1 MPATVGDP
9 VTVRL
14 VVRRFGYR
22 LVLVT
27 NAGAVVRE
35 ARLTP
40 GDGWRLFAPGER
52 EWSLWA
58 GALTAG
64 WMAVLLAPLG
74 YLASVRSRGAV
85 AVVAVG
91 ASISLVL
98 LSLWSGRTWLGL
110 PGWCG
115 AVIGFLVGLQGSAVL
130 RRNRCG
136 AGGRE
141 LLLPRLGE

>member
-1 MPATVGDP
+1 
-9 VTVRL
+9 L

-35 ARLTP
+35 ARITP

-52 EWSLWA
+52 EWGPWA
-58 GALTAG
+58 AVLTAG

-74 YLASVRSRGAV
+74 YLASVRSGRAV

-91 ASISLVL
+91 TSISLVL
-98 LSLWSGRTWLGL
+98 LSLGSGGTWLGL

-115 AVIGFLVGLQGSAVL
+115 VVIGFLVGSQSSVVV
-130 RRNRCG
+130 RRNECG

-141 LLLPRLGE
+141 LMLPRLGE

>member
-1 MPATVGDP
+1 MPAVAGDP

-22 LVLVT
+22 IVLVST
-27 NAGAVVRE
+27 AGDVVRE
-35 ARLTP
+35 ARITP

-52 EWSLWA
+52 EWSPWA
-58 GALTAG
+58 GVLTAG

-74 YLASVRSRGAV
+74 YLASVRSGRAV

-98 LSLWSGRTWLGL
+98 LSLGSGGTWLGL

-115 AVIGFLVGLQGSAVL
+115 AVIGFLVGLQRSGVL
-130 RRNRCG
+130 RRTRCG
-136 AGGRE
+136 VSGRE
-141 LLLPRLGE
+141 LSLP